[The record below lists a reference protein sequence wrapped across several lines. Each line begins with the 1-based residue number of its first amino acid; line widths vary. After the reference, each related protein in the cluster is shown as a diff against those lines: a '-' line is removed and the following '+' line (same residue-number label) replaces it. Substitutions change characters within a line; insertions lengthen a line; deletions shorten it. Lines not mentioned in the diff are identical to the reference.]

1 MADNSQAPAAVPPPV
16 DNPNAADTGVHPSR
30 QPQPVLPV
38 LGQMGDA
45 PIIGNSGGVDEEG
58 SDPPPY
64 DNSNEPVEAPTTYS
78 GSQFAAHSNAARFY
92 AERNYSLAALIA
104 MSIGIWVDD
113 GPYFDVTQEPWC
125 SMPKKTIT
133 VTNDILREEIKRRA
147 ASYEWEGNVPRPNSW
162 NRNDLLKWL
171 ETNSIRSLDEHGV
184 HGGPEDEGFLFDEM
198 AAHKALFLK
207 AQQEEAAERDAMEG
221 NWTGQYPHLRLMH
234 CLVDHD
240 EMKDA
245 FLHRHDLNGDRGTI
259 DGRNSDECRKISV
272 WEMIADKW
280 NDKDYEPVTEVISEE
295 NGFFT
300 PPYAAEINLSFSNV
314 QRMSAATADKCHSVF
329 QKMMVALRRAKVN
342 FEASGKGRK
351 RDDEGNIIEHRREA
365 NYGKDI
371 QHWIVYLW
379 YLLEK
384 HDLMGSSLQVL
395 DDTVGATDGA
405 RNAPRLFGDD
415 EDGSSLG
422 SATSKNNDVADFSS
436 SMRLLGQSHLDAA
449 KLEYEQKERDRLQ
462 VAAAQK
468 ATADVEEK
476 KIRLDSLK
484 MINSSRD
491 SLNAAIS
498 DLNREKRA
506 INIQKCKRML
516 EIGAEASKND
526 PLVEGLTMNMDMIDE
541 EIAQKKEQ
549 IANLAAN
556 ENSMITTP
564 QKSNVT
570 PNRNASSI
578 N

>member
-1 MADNSQAPAAVPPPV
+1 M
-16 DNPNAADTGVHPSR
+16 
-30 QPQPVLPV
+30 
-38 LGQMGDA
+38 
-45 PIIGNSGGVDEEG
+45 DEDG

-64 DNSNEPVEAPTTYS
+64 DNSDEPVEAPTTYS
-78 GSQFAAHSNAARFY
+78 GSQFAVNSQAARFY
-92 AERNYSLAALIA
+92 TESNCSLAVLIA
-104 MSIGIWVDD
+104 ISIGIWVDN
-113 GPYFDVTQEPWC
+113 GPYFDATQEPWC
-125 SMPKKTIT
+125 SMPKKTVT
-133 VTNDILREEIKRRA
+133 VTNDSLRAEIKRRCA
-147 ASYEWEGNVPRPNSW
+147 AYEWEGNVPRPKSW
-162 NRNDLLKWL
+162 NRNELLNWL
-171 ETNSIRSLDEHGV
+171 QANSIQFLDQHGV
-184 HGGPEDEGFLFDEM
+184 HGGPEDEGFLFDEID
-198 AAHKALFLK
+198 AHKALFLK

-221 NWTGQYPHLRLMH
+221 NWTGQYPYLRLMH

-240 EMKDA
+240 DMKHA

-259 DGRNSDECRKISV
+259 DGRNSDECRDISV

-314 QRMSAATADKCHSVF
+314 HRMSTATADKCHTVF
-329 QKMMVALRRAKVN
+329 QKMMVSLRRAKVK
-342 FEASGKGRK
+342 FEGSGKGRK
-351 RDDEGNIIEHRREA
+351 RDDDGNIIEHRREA

-384 HDLMGSSLQVL
+384 HNLMGSSLQVL

-405 RNAPRLFGDD
+405 NNAPRLFGDD

-476 KIRLDSLK
+476 KVRLDSLK

-506 INIQKCKRML
+506 INIEKCKRMV

-570 PNRNASSI
+570 PNRNSTSI